1 MAPENNWLSFS
12 LSSVEMEL
20 NNPSSQLQS
29 TSSTDS
35 HHFYPFAD
43 NFYAN
48 NGNFFIYVYVCI
60 YVFIRVL
67 L

>member
-1 MAPENNWLSFS
+1 MAPDNNNWLSFS

-20 NNPSSQLQS
+20 NPSDSQL
-29 TSSTDS
+29 

-48 NGNFFIYVYVCI
+48 GKVHVNN
-60 YVFIRVL
+60 L
-67 L
+67 